1 MIPVLAIPVLNR
13 YDLLDD
19 NLDTIDYPVKEILII
34 NNGKE
39 NYVPRRQ
46 DLNVRVLNLP
56 SNLGMSGSWNLT
68 IKLYPHEKYWMF
80 SSADTHWIP
89 GSLEQLHN
97 ESSSDRLVLTTEA
110 WSAFTLGE
118 NIVKEVGLF
127 DEYFYPIYFEDND
140 YYERVIRSS
149 FKDNYISGTIKVNA
163 PHGASQTIHS
173 DERLRNKN
181 NETFLKNKDYFI
193 EKQGSNFLH
202 SKGWNLD
209 KRRDH
214 EWLR

>member
-19 NLDTIDYPVKEILII
+19 NLDTIDYPIKEILII

-39 NYVPRRQ
+39 EYVPRRK
-46 DLNVRVLNLP
+46 DLNIRVLNLP

-68 IKLYPHEKYWMF
+68 IKLYPHENYWMF

-89 GSLEQLHN
+89 GSLEKLHN
-97 ESSSDRLVLTTEA
+97 ESGSDKLVLTTEA

-118 NIVKEVGLF
+118 NVVREVGLF

-140 YYERVIRSS
+140 YYERVMRSS
-149 FKDNYISGTIKVNA
+149 VKDGYVHGTIQVNA

-173 DERLRNKN
+173 DSSLRDRN
-181 NETFLKNKDYFI
+181 NETFIKNREYFNDKTL
-193 EKQGSNFLH
+193 ENFTNH
-202 SKGWNLD
+202 RGWNMD
-209 KRRDH
+209 KRRDN

>member
-1 MIPVLAIPVLNR
+1 M
-13 YDLLDD
+13 
-19 NLDTIDYPVKEILII
+19 NLSIIEFNSQKSKELVDKFLSKSELVWVNETIGD
-34 NNGKE
+34 
-39 NYVPRRQ
+39 
-46 DLNVRVLNLP
+46 
-56 SNLGMSGSWNLT
+56 
-68 IKLYPHEKYWMF
+68 
-80 SSADTHWIP
+80 
-89 GSLEQLHN
+89 
-97 ESSSDRLVLTTEA
+97 
-110 WSAFTLGE
+110 GE

-149 FKDNYISGTIKVNA
+149 FKNNYISGTIKVNA

-202 SKGWNLD
+202 SKGWSLD